1 MRFLLGR
8 LMRSG
13 FLLVGVSLLSFLLLQ
28 LAPGD
33 FFDEMKL
40 NPQIS
45 PQTIAGLRTQ
55 FGLDRSLPVRYGLW
69 LQSAARGDFGYS
81 FAYNSPVAPLLKTR
95 VRNTALLAGVSTL
108 IAWLLALI
116 IGVWSAMRAGHWDDR
131 LCTGV
136 MSISLALPDVLV
148 ALALLLLA
156 TRTGLFP
163 VGGMISTDF
172 ADLTLWQKAKDI
184 CAHMALPV
192 LALVFGLVPTLVRHV
207 RSSVAEALSAPWVRA
222 ARAHGI
228 APGRLLFRHV
238 LPVAANPLIS
248 LFGVSLATLLSV
260 SLLIE
265 IIMSWPGLGPF
276 FLEAIMARDV
286 YVVIGTVLLS
296 TVFLVAGNLIADGLL
311 FAADPR
317 IRRS

>member
-1 MRFLLGR
+1 MKFLAGR
-8 LMRSG
+8 LIRSG
-13 FLLVGVSLLSFLLLQ
+13 FLLVGVSLLSFLLMQ

-33 FFDEMKL
+33 FFEEMKL

-45 PQTIAGLRTQ
+45 PQTIAGLRAQ

-69 LQSAARGDFGYS
+69 LQSAVHGDFGYS

-95 VRNTALLAGVSTL
+95 VRNTALLAGISTA
-108 IAWLLALI
+108 IAWLLALA
-116 IGVWSAMRAGHWDDR
+116 IGIWSAMRAGHWDDR

-136 MSISLALPDVLV
+136 MSISMAVPDVLI

-156 TRTGLFP
+156 ARTGVFP
-163 VGGMISTDF
+163 VGGMVSTNFD
-172 ADLTLWQKAKDI
+172 DLTFLQKAKDI
-184 CAHMALPV
+184 GAHMALPV
-192 LALVFGLVPTLVRHV
+192 LALVFGLAPTLVRHV
-207 RSSVAEALSAPWVRA
+207 RSSVAQALSAPCVQA

-228 APGRLLFRHV
+228 GRARLLFRHV

-248 LFGVSLATLLSV
+248 LFGVSLATLLSI

-265 IIMSWPGLGPF
+265 VIMSWPGLGPF
-276 FLEAIMARDV
+276 FLEAILARDV

-296 TVFLVAGNLIADGLL
+296 TVFLAAGNLIADGLL

-317 IRRS
+317 IRRP